1 MHLFTVANVINIIT
15 LLTLSGW
22 AMHIWYSGRMHTPP
36 VGITFNFFLIHFEK
50 HIYTIF
56 VIICLVRYACKH
68 TDYKQQYN
76 YGNHLLI
83 KILTQK
89 IFLLRIAK
97 FKSNTSGW
105 SLQLKKLNHPIP
117 KGLKNTGFFS

>member
-1 MHLFTVANVINIIT
+1 
-15 LLTLSGW
+15 
-22 AMHIWYSGRMHTPP
+22 MHIWYTGRMYTPP
-36 VGITFNFFLIHFEK
+36 VGVTFNFFLFHFEK
-50 HIYTIF
+50 HIYTILL
-56 VIICLVRYACKH
+56 IICLVRYTCKR
-68 TDYKQQYN
+68 TDYKKQYN

-97 FKSNTSGW
+97 FKSNTSGR

-117 KGLKNTGFFS
+117 KRLMIEVIEGFLWWAEQARLDTKC